1 MFVVNTLITD
11 LEVSITLI
19 VHCSCTLS
27 KTAAYKCQS
36 NLNFSNVSSDLVE
49 DGGYVEGVVGYFA
62 LQEAFQSQELPHN
75 HQRPLDYVWVFF
87 KIKVTVKNRP

>member
-1 MFVVNTLITD
+1 MFVVNTSMTD
-11 LEVSITLI
+11 LEVSITPV

-27 KTAAYKCQS
+27 KTAVYKCQS

-49 DGGYVEGVVGYFA
+49 VGGYGESVVGYFA

-75 HQRPLDYVWVFF
+75 HQRPLDYVWIFF
-87 KIKVTVKNRP
+87 KNKSKS

>member
-19 VHCSCTLS
+19 VHCSGTLS
-27 KTAAYKCQS
+27 KTAVYKCQS

-49 DGGYVEGVVGYFA
+49 DGGYGEGVVGLHYKRLFS
-62 LQEAFQSQELPHN
+62 LRSYHIITKDHFTMFG
-75 HQRPLDYVWVFF
+75 FF
-87 KIKVTVKNRP
+87 

>member
-27 KTAAYKCQS
+27 KTAVYKCQS

-49 DGGYVEGVVGYFA
+49 DGGYGEGVVGYFA
-62 LQEAFQSQELPHN
+62 LQELPHN
-75 HQRPLDYVWVFF
+75 HQRPLDYVWIFL
-87 KIKVTVKNRP
+87 KIKVTIKNRP